1 MTAAKLVTNPPE
13 GCGLVSQIVERH
25 YQDLVRGK
33 PGELIAAQ
41 VMLQPVGQK
50 SRRTK
55 DGWKTEVVYEIVRL
69 EPARDSHEAD
79 TIAWEITRAYE
90 NRTSGSAQQALP
102 LSNSPA
108 EQRDSLIEA
117 LFEWASEQDVTQG
130 DLDARWVDY
139 FGGRDHAA
147 SETVRSGALIQL
159 MEFARYVGAVED
171 PKPGD
176 EETGE
181 DADDDGFGQG
191 DDEPEQDDDEPAA
204 AVPAPAFSG
213 GAQ

>member
-1 MTAAKLVTNPPE
+1 MTAAKLVVNPPE
-13 GCGLVSQIVERH
+13 GSGLVAQIVDRH

-33 PGELIAAQ
+33 PGELLAAQ
-41 VMLQPVGQK
+41 IMLQPVGQK

-55 DGWKTEVVYEIVRL
+55 DGWKTEVTYEIVRL

-90 NRTSGSAQQALP
+90 NRTSGTAQQTLP

-117 LFEWASEQDVTQG
+117 LFEWASEQDLAQA

-139 FGGRDHAA
+139 FGGREHAS
-147 SETVRSGALIQL
+147 SETVRTGALIQL

-171 PKPGD
+171 PKPGAD
-176 EETGE
+176 
-181 DADDDGFGQG
+181 DDPDDDGFGA
-191 DDEPEQDDDEPAA
+191 DEPDDQHDDDITP
-204 AVPAPAFSG
+204 AVPAPGFT
-213 GAQ
+213 GASA

>member
-13 GCGLVSQIVERH
+13 ACGLVPQMVQGH
-25 YQDLVRGK
+25 YNDLVRGK
-33 PGELIAAQ
+33 PGELIAAMC
-41 VMLQPVGQK
+41 MLQPVGQK

-79 TIAWEITRAYE
+79 NLAWEISRAYE
-90 NRTSGSAQQALP
+90 SRTSGSAQELLP
-102 LSNSPA
+102 LNSPS

-117 LFEWASEQDVTQG
+117 LFEWASEKDLAQA

-139 FGGRDHAA
+139 FGGREHAA
-147 SETVRSGALIQL
+147 SETVRTGALIQL

-171 PKPGD
+171 AK
-176 EETGE
+176 TGA
-181 DADDDGFGQG
+181 ADDDEDGFGDG
-191 DDEPEQDDDEPAA
+191 DPDEEDPDNDSTAS
-204 AVPAPAFSG
+204 AVPSPAFSG
-213 GAQ
+213 GEK